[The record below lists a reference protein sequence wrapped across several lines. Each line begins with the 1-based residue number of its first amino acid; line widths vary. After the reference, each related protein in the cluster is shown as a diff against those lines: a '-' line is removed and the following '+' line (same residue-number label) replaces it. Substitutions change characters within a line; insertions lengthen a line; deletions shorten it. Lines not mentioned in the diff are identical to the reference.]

1 MKELGSALGLS
12 HRVALLTTLAVSAV
26 GGAQLDAPSARP
38 SRGELAAPLSLG
50 SVQAAARPGLGR
62 MRLDDPLDRA
72 FGWNRFRTPS
82 VERPRESA
90 FFRGSYGA
98 ERWSLVPRLSLDD
111 RAIGAGLP
119 SPTISAPLLGGDDS
133 HLSLDLLATSRTPS
147 PRACARRPLTIGRY
161 GAEQDTFSLL
171 SCDGEVLP
179 DAIDRL
185 SVLLRPP
192 GVERPELPLPED
204 PDPDARSR
212 GEWVPGVRLVAPR
225 LLWLLEQVGEAFPRK
240 AIYVMSGYRAGGHE
254 GQHKKG
260 RAIDLYVVG
269 VPNEKLFKFCK
280 RLPDAGC
287 GYYPNSLFVHFDVR
301 KPASGKA
308 SWIDVSGPG
317 QPSQYVDTWPPTAA
331 SGAAP

>member
-1 MKELGSALGLS
+1 MKEVDSALRLS
-12 HRVALLTTLAVSAV
+12 HRVALFVSLAASQVSGARGTAPVTASEVPARLTL
-26 GGAQLDAPSARP
+26 GGAQAVA
-38 SRGELAAPLSLG
+38 
-50 SVQAAARPGLGR
+50 VPGLGR
-62 MRLDDPLDRA
+62 YRLDDPLDTA

-82 VERPRESA
+82 VERPREST
-90 FFRGSYGA
+90 FYRGTYGA
-98 ERWSLVPRLSLDD
+98 SQWSLVPKLSLDEKTI
-111 RAIGAGLP
+111 AGGLP
-119 SPTISAPLLGGDDS
+119 SPIVTAPLLGGDDS
-133 HLSLDLLATSRTPS
+133 HLSLDLLTMRAAP
-147 PRACARRPLTIGRY
+147 PKRACLRRPLTIGRY

-192 GVERPELPLPED
+192 GVDRPELPLPED
-204 PDPDARSR
+204 PDAEAMTR
-212 GEWVPGVRLVAPR
+212 GEWVNGVRLVPPR

-260 RAIDLYVVG
+260 RAIDLYVMG

-317 QPSQYVDTWPPTAA
+317 QPSQYVDSWPAA
-331 SGAAP
+331 DAGAP

>member
-1 MKELGSALGLS
+1 MKELASALGIT
-12 HRVALLTTLAVSAV
+12 HRAALLTTLAVSAV
-26 GGAQLDAPSARP
+26 DGAQLDGRATT
-38 SRGELAAPLSLG
+38 RGEVPARLSLDALDR
-50 SVQAAARPGLGR
+50 AAHPGLGR

-82 VERPRESA
+82 IERPRESS

-98 ERWSLVPRLSLDD
+98 ERWTLVPRLSLDE
-111 RAIGAGLP
+111 RGIGAGLP

-133 HLSLDLLATSRTPS
+133 HLTLDLLDSTRPPAAK
-147 PRACARRPLTIGRY
+147 ACSRRPLTIGRY

-171 SCDGEVLP
+171 TCDGEVLP

-204 PDPDARSR
+204 PDPEARER

-225 LLWLLEQVGEAFPRK
+225 LLWLLQRVAEAFPRK

-287 GYYPNSLFVHFDVR
+287 GYYPNSLFVHLDVR
-301 KPASGKA
+301 RPGGGKA
-308 SWIDVSGPG
+308 SWIDDSGPG
-317 QPSQYVDTWPPTAA
+317 QPSHYVDAWPP
-331 SGAAP
+331 SSAAP